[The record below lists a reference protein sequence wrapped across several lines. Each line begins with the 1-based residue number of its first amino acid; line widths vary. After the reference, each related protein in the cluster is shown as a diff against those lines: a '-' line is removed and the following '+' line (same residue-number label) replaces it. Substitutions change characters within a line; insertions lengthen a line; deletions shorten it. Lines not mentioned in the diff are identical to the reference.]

1 MGSVRKLRVCFGGL
15 AVAAAFATLAPHTR
29 AQEPFS
35 LPISLFER
43 YLDALRQQTG
53 IPGLSGAL
61 LQEGKLVWDGG
72 LGYQDTEGLVRATA
86 DTPYPLLDVSQTI
99 SSTILLEQCVEQRAL
114 DLSDSVR
121 RWNSSFSES
130 ATVRQVL
137 QHTSSGGFQY
147 DANRF
152 AVLTTVIEQCAHDD
166 FPALVADDI
175 FSRFGMTNSVP
186 GHDLSDSSPSRRF
199 FSSGD
204 YSRYRSVLGRV
215 ATAYKVDGNRRA
227 SKSDY
232 SRPSLTAATGLVST
246 VRDLARFDTALDAG
260 ALIDSD
266 TRSLAWQSSGSTPT
280 GLGWF
285 VHSHNGERVVW
296 HSGLARDSYSAL
308 YIKVPGRKLSL
319 ILLANSDGLAAP
331 YSLSNGD
338 LSASL
343 FAQLFL
349 KLFVS

>member
-1 MGSVRKLRVCFGGL
+1 M
-15 AVAAAFATLAPHTR
+15 LAPHTR

-43 YLDALRQQTG
+43 YLDSLRQQAG

-61 LQEGKLVWDGG
+61 LQGGKLVWDGG

-86 DTPYPLLDVSQTI
+86 DTPYPLLDASQAI
-99 SSTILLEQCVEQRAL
+99 ASTILLEQCVEQRAL

-121 RWNSSFSES
+121 RWNSSFTDSG
-130 ATVRQVL
+130 TVHQLL
-137 QHTSSGGFQY
+137 QHARSGSFQY
-147 DANRF
+147 DPGRF
-152 AVLTTVIEQCAHDD
+152 AALTRVIDECAHGD
-166 FPALVADDI
+166 FPRLVADDI
-175 FSRFGMTNSVP
+175 FSRLGMASSVP
-186 GHDLSDSSPSRRF
+186 GHDLNDSSPSRGF
-199 FSSGD
+199 FSSSD
-204 YSRYRSVLGRV
+204 YSRYRSILGRV
-215 ATAYKVDGNRRA
+215 ATAYKIDGNRRA

-232 SRPSLTAATGLVST
+232 SKPSLTAATGLVST

-260 ALIDSD
+260 ALLDAE
-266 TRSLAWQSSGSTPT
+266 TRSLAWQSSGSSPM

-285 VHSHNGERVVW
+285 VQSHNGEHVVW
-296 HSGLARDSYSAL
+296 HFGLARDSYSAL

-338 LSASL
+338 LSVSL